1 MRKLLAALDNTPAA
15 AVVLDT
21 AESLARLFDAELEA
35 VHVGA
40 DGDRIA
46 RAAATAAGLELRPI
60 GGEIVPALTEAA
72 SADDVAALVV
82 GTRRLPNGGR
92 PLGSTAL
99 EVITS
104 LRKPVVVVP
113 PDTTQRGAV
122 RRVLLPLQ
130 GTITTSLAPKG
141 IIELAHDADVE
152 LVVLHVHD
160 ARNLPAFTDQPQ
172 HQARAWADEFLA
184 RYCPWGVGD
193 IRTELRVGEP
203 ENEILAVAEEME
215 AHLIALGWS
224 QEIDFGRAPVVRG
237 VLERGRIPV
246 LLVPVRLTGDAEN
259 TREESWNRLQSSL
272 V

>member
-1 MRKLLAALDNTPAA
+1 MRKLIAALDNTPAA

-21 AESLARLFDAELEA
+21 ADNLARLFAAELEA
-35 VHVGA
+35 VHVGE
-40 DGDRIA
+40 DGDGIA
-46 RAAATAAGLELRPI
+46 RAATAAAGLELRPLR
-60 GGEIVPALTEAA
+60 GDTVPALVDAA

-82 GTRRLPNGGR
+82 GTRRLPTNGR

-113 PDTTQRGAV
+113 PDTTPRGVV

-130 GTITTSLAPKG
+130 GTIMTSLAPKG
-141 IIELAHDADVE
+141 IIELAHDAEIE
-152 LVVLHVHD
+152 LVVLHVQD
-160 ARNLPAFTDQPQ
+160 ATTLPAFTDQPQ

-193 IRTELRVGEP
+193 VRTELRVGEP
-203 ENEILAVAEEME
+203 EKEILAVAEEME

-224 QEIDFGRAPVVRG
+224 QELDFGRAPVVRG

-246 LLVPVRLTGDAEN
+246 LLVPVRLIGDAEN